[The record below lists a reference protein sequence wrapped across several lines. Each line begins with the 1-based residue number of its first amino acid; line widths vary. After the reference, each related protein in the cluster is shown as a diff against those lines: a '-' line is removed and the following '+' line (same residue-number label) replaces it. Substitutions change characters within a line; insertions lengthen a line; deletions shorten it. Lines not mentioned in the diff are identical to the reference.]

1 MGRLTPEDAEVTAQ
15 MFEDLFTELAALR
28 EIVHENFGEALQPV
42 RVNVAAVRVMILN
55 LMDVATEQDL
65 KGTPLS
71 ELPVPGIEDYEW
83 LPTTDLVKAMN
94 TAMSAL
100 VRDLA
105 VLRPLGGGL
114 GRELDVHRLRM
125 AWTTL
130 EDRQI
135 ENPGATIRVTDDAD
149 GDVGLKVLFEPPM
162 ANPFKK
168 ETMED
173 DLTPAQIIVGNMMA
187 YAFKERN
194 AE

>member
-71 ELPVPGIEDYEW
+71 ELPVPGAEDYEW
-83 LPTTDLVKAMN
+83 LPTTDLVLAMN
-94 TAMSAL
+94 TAMGAL

-105 VLRPLGGGL
+105 VLRPMGGGL

-130 EDRQI
+130 ADRQI
-135 ENPGATIRVTDDAD
+135 ENPGATLRVTDDDD

-162 ANPFKK
+162 TNPFKK
-168 ETMED
+168 ETMES
-173 DLTPAQIIVGNMMA
+173 DLTPAQIVVGNMMA
-187 YAFKERN
+187 YAFKERKP
-194 AE
+194 E